1 MRWGWTPEA
10 GRWRLADHGYP
21 RVPAPISVST
31 AGVAAAQ
38 SYDYWRNLAFADFEP
53 DPVTREDR
61 LTFSAKA
68 EGLASEKADFF
79 LTQSAAVSGGRERHH
94 IDQDGLET
102 VSVGVVLKGTRQ
114 SEQVG
119 DASLT
124 ARAGS
129 FFAYDAAHAGR
140 VSWSAHK
147 AVYLVLRRNDVVAAL
162 GEVPRPS
169 QLIQR
174 LHQSTMRHVVSDQF
188 QMLARH
194 MRVLD
199 PEQRGYLLDQTVQLT
214 LFALAKSAEDDAP
227 AQSEAGY
234 LAAAMRFIDLH
245 LADPRL
251 DADHIA
257 AALNCSRATLY
268 RVFAQEGLGVAE
280 AIRSARLE
288 RARVLVETVPT
299 RSISDIAVECG
310 LFDTVNF
317 SRHFRRRFGLSPTD
331 ARALAAGRR

>member
-21 RVPAPISVST
+21 RVPTPISVST
-31 AGVAAAQ
+31 AGIAAAQ

-53 DPVTREDR
+53 DPITREDR
-61 LTFSAKA
+61 LAFRAKA
-68 EGLASEKADFF
+68 EGLTSEKADFF
-79 LTQSAAVSGGRERHH
+79 LTQSDAVSGGRERHH
-94 IDQDGLET
+94 VDQDGLET
-102 VSVGVVLKGTRQ
+102 ISVGVVLKGARQ
-114 SEQVG
+114 SEQAG

-124 ARAGS
+124 ARAGD

-147 AVYLVLRRNDVVAAL
+147 AVYLVLRRDDVVAAV
-162 GEVPRPS
+162 GDVPRPS
-169 QLIQR
+169 QLIRR
-174 LHQSTMRHVVSDQF
+174 LQNSPMRGVVADQF

-199 PEQRGYLLDQTVQLT
+199 SAQRAYLLDQTLQLT
-214 LFALAKSAEDDAP
+214 LFALARSAEEDSP
-227 AQSEAGY
+227 AISGAGY
-234 LAAAMRFIDLH
+234 LEAALRFIDLH
-245 LADPRL
+245 LANPRL

-268 RVFAQEGLGVAE
+268 RVFAQEGLGVAQ

-288 RARVLVETVPT
+288 RARLLIETVPT
-299 RSISDIAVECG
+299 RPISDIAVDCG

-317 SRHFRRRFGLSPTD
+317 SRQFRRRFGLSPTD